1 MLMRY
6 QPRDAQSRVSVQQ
19 EKLLMGNIER
29 DFNDDRYQ
37 IGQVKRFDNNK
48 FNMQILFLF
57 LTIVF
62 GHTTLLRN
70 P

>member
-37 IGQVKRFDNNK
+37 IGQVKRFR
-48 FNMQILFLF
+48 QQ
-57 LTIVF
+57 
-62 GHTTLLRN
+62 
-70 P
+70 

>member
-1 MLMRY
+1 MILLVQRLGKKLFAVRSIVHKELLMLMRY

-37 IGQVKRFDNNK
+37 IGQVKRFR
-48 FNMQILFLF
+48 QQ
-57 LTIVF
+57 
-62 GHTTLLRN
+62 
-70 P
+70 